1 MTDFGSDISTFPTLD
16 GTMRPITGQRVVLEA
31 CARRLQT
38 PRGAL
43 WAHQDYGLDL
53 RAWLNESFGAAS
65 QAEMAAAITAEL
77 EKDERVLEVAV
88 SSSLDARTD
97 VLTVRIGV
105 ATAEGAFRLTLAVSR
120 ATVDVVLAE

>member
-1 MTDFGSDISTFPTLD
+1 MTDFGTDISTFPALD

-38 PRGAL
+38 PRGSL
-43 WAHQDYGLDL
+43 WAHRDYGLDL
-53 RAWLNESFGAAS
+53 RAWLGESFNQAA

-77 EKDERVLEVAV
+77 EKDERVIEVAV
-88 SSSLDARTD
+88 SSSLDSRIG

-105 ATAEGAFRLTLAVSR
+105 ATAEGPFRLVLSVSR
-120 ATVDVVLAE
+120 TTVDLVLAE